1 MVLVVV
7 FGWRLRAGNP
17 VEVNKSKRGLGQI
30 AHNDVAAWISLLPC
44 LDGRN
49 CRVGAKSSNFRGD

>member
-7 FGWRLRAGNP
+7 FGWRLPAGNP

-30 AHNDVAAWISLLPC
+30 AHNDVTDWIALLLY
-44 LDGRN
+44 LDGRT
-49 CRVGAKSSNFRGD
+49 AQ